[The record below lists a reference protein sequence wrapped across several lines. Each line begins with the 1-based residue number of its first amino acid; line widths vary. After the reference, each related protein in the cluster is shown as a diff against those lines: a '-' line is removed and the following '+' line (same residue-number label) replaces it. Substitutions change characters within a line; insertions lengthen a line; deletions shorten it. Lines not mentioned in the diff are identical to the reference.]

1 MSQVKAGSLW
11 LEVERSGNPEAPAIL
26 LIQGLGTSLIRWQP
40 LMCEHLVEAGYQV
53 IRFDNRDVGLSSR
66 MDKLGIPDLTR
77 FFKGAKPLSPLYTLV
92 DMAGDAVA
100 LLDALGIEK
109 AHIVGA
115 SMGGM
120 IAQLIASLHGRRC
133 LSLTSML
140 STTGNPALPPPTP
153 EAARAMFSPLPL
165 VRTEESIVEDAM
177 WRQRVV
183 QSPAYP
189 MTDDELRAMCTAS
202 YRRGFYPKGVARQL
216 AASLAAGDR
225 RFLLSQVTVPTMVFH
240 GADDPLVPVAC
251 GRDTADSIA
260 GAELQVIQGMGH
272 DFPLA
277 LAGQFADAI
286 LAAARRAD

>member
-11 LEVERSGNPEAPAIL
+11 LEVERTGNPDAPAIL

-40 LMCEHLVEAGYQV
+40 LMCERLVEAGYQV

-66 MDKLGIPDLTR
+66 MDKLGIPDLTN
-77 FFKGAKPLSPLYTLV
+77 FFKGVKPLSPLYTLL

-100 LLDALGIEK
+100 LLDALEIEK

-120 IAQLIASLHGRRC
+120 IAQLIAALHGKRC

-140 STTGNPALPPPTP
+140 STTGNPALPHPTP
-153 EAARAMFSPLPL
+153 DAARAMFSPLPL
-165 VRTEESIVEDAM
+165 TRTEESIVEDSM
-177 WRQRVV
+177 RRQRIV

-225 RFLLSQVTVPTMVFH
+225 RFLLKQVSVPTMVFH

-260 GAELQVIQGMGH
+260 GAELRVIQGMGH

-277 LAGQFADAI
+277 LADQFADAI
-286 LAAARRAD
+286 LAAARRAE